1 MGAKIDAQDL
11 TRQIKA
17 HSLSKFSRPSMM
29 QAIGAGKQTEI
40 DALNGMFVAEGV
52 AAGLPMPY
60 NESVVAFTKG
70 VERTAITR
78 RTQPDSAH
86 QAFYDEWEEREI
98 VAGTAGNSPMLS
110 GRSNDYSLPEAKL

>member
-1 MGAKIDAQDL
+1 MGANIDAEDL

-29 QAIGAGKQTEI
+29 QAIEAGKQTEI

-86 QAFYDEWEEREI
+86 QAFYDEWEEQEI
-98 VAGTAGNSPMLS
+98 SAGTAGNSPMLS
-110 GRSNDYSLPEAKL
+110 GRSNDYSLPESKL